1 LTERRGKLIQSQE
14 GMGVGGGVEAAE
26 GKIKGDGARPS
37 QASVCTSDLV
47 AHGPVARVQTISAK
61 ALI

>member
-1 LTERRGKLIQSQE
+1 VVGE
-14 GMGVGGGVEAAE
+14 GVKTAE

-37 QASVCTSDLV
+37 QAPVCTSDFV
-47 AHGPVARVQTISAK
+47 AHGLLARVQVISAK